1 MQPGGVRAALAAA
14 TAELAA
20 AGVASARVEAELLL
34 AHVLGCSRP
43 RLLLSDLTPAAA
55 QRFSQLVSRRATG
68 VPLQHLTGTAPFRR
82 LELAVGPG
90 VFIPR
95 PETELLVELAA
106 PWLTPG
112 ATVVDLGAGS
122 GAIALSVAS
131 EFPVDRVIAV
141 ERSEQALEWLRRNA
155 ANRQAAGDRP
165 IEVVP
170 GDITDPGLLTE
181 LTGSVAVV
189 LANPPY
195 VPESIR
201 AGLPAELAHD
211 PAEALFA
218 GPDGLALMPAL
229 VGLAARLLRPGGFLG
244 IEHDETHAQAMNW
257 LLTRTGWSNVAGRSD
272 LTGRPRFS
280 TAVRNGTFGTGLRVR
295 QDVDS

>member
-1 MQPGGVRAALAAA
+1 MQVRAELAAA

-34 AHVLGCSRP
+34 AHVLGCSRS
-43 RLLLSDLTPAAA
+43 RLLVSDGVGPAQAS
-55 QRFSQLVSRRATG
+55 RFRELVGRRATG
-68 VPLQHLTGTAPFRR
+68 VPVQHLTGTAPFRH

-106 PWLTPG
+106 PWLTAS

-122 GAIALSVAS
+122 GAIALAVAS
-131 EFPVDRVIAV
+131 EFPVARVVAV
-141 ERSEQALEWLRRNA
+141 ERSERALGWLRRNA
-155 ANRQAAGDRP
+155 ADRQAAGDPP

-170 GDITDPGLLTE
+170 GDFTDAGLLTE
-181 LTGSVAVV
+181 LTGNVAAV

-211 PAEALFA
+211 PDEALFA
-218 GPDGLALMPAL
+218 GADGLALMPA
-229 VGLAARLLRPGGFLG
+229 VAELAARLLRPGGFLG
-244 IEHDETHAQAMNW
+244 IEHDESHGPAVRQ
-257 LLTRTGWSNVAGRSD
+257 LLTGADWADVAGRPD

-280 TAVRNGTFGTGLRVR
+280 TAVRA
-295 QDVDS
+295 

>member
-1 MQPGGVRAALAAA
+1 MQPAVRAELAAA

-20 AGVASARVEAELLL
+20 AGVASARVDAELLL
-34 AHVLGCSRP
+34 AHVLGCSRS
-43 RLLLSDLTPAAA
+43 RLLISDGLGPGEAG
-55 QRFSQLVSRRATG
+55 RFRQLVSRRAAGT
-68 VPLQHLTGTAPFRR
+68 PLQHLTGVAPFRH

-122 GAIALSVAS
+122 GAIALSVAQ
-131 EFPVDRVIAV
+131 EFPVTRVIAV

-155 ANRQAAGDRP
+155 EVRQAAGDLAV
-165 IEVVP
+165 EVLA

-218 GPDGLALMPAL
+218 GTDGLALMPAL
-229 VGLAARLLRPGGFLG
+229 AGLAARLLRPGGLLG
-244 IEHDETHAQAMNW
+244 IEHDETHAQAVSG
-257 LLTRTGWSNVAGRSD
+257 LLTDAGWTNVAGRPD
-272 LTGRPRFS
+272 LTGRPRF
-280 TAVRNGTFGTGLRVR
+280 TIAVRA
-295 QDVDS
+295 

>member
-1 MQPGGVRAALAAA
+1 MQPAVRAELAAA
-14 TAELAA
+14 TVELAA
-20 AGVASARVEAELLL
+20 AGVASARVDAELLL
-34 AHVLGCSRP
+34 AHVLGCSRS
-43 RLLLSDLTPAAA
+43 RLLVSDGLGAVEAG
-55 QRFSQLVSRRATG
+55 RFHQLVRRRAAG
-68 VPLQHLTGTAPFRR
+68 MPLQHLTGVAPFRH

-106 PWLTPG
+106 PWLTPE

-122 GAIALSVAS
+122 GAIALSVAQ
-131 EFPVDRVIAV
+131 EFPVARVIAV

-155 ANRQAAGDRP
+155 ATRQAAGDLP
-165 IEVVP
+165 IEVAA
-170 GDITDPGLLTE
+170 GDLADPGLLAE
-181 LTGSVAVV
+181 LSGSVAVV

-218 GPDGLALMPAL
+218 GADGLALMPAL
-229 VGLAARLLRPGGFLG
+229 AGLAARLLRPGGFLG
-244 IEHDETHAQAMNW
+244 IEHDEIHAQAVSV
-257 LLTRTGWSNVAGRSD
+257 LLTGAGWASVAGRPD
-272 LTGRPRFS
+272 LTGRPRFT
-280 TAVRNGTFGTGLRVR
+280 TAVRA
-295 QDVDS
+295 

>member
-1 MQPGGVRAALAAA
+1 MQPAVRAELAAA

-20 AGVASARVEAELLL
+20 AGVASARVDAELLL
-34 AHVLGCSRP
+34 AHVLGCSRS
-43 RLLLSDLTPAAA
+43 RLLISDGLGPGEAG
-55 QRFSQLVSRRATG
+55 RFRQLVSRRAAGTP
-68 VPLQHLTGTAPFRR
+68 VQHLTGVAPFRH

-122 GAIALSVAS
+122 GAIALSVAQ
-131 EFPVDRVIAV
+131 EFPVARVIAV

-155 ANRQAAGDRP
+155 EARQAAGDRAV
-165 IEVVP
+165 EVVA
-170 GDITDPGLLTE
+170 GDLTDPGLLAE

-218 GPDGLALMPAL
+218 GADGLALMPAL
-229 VGLAARLLRPGGFLG
+229 AGLAARLLRPGGFLG
-244 IEHDETHAQAMNW
+244 IEHDETHAQAVGG
-257 LLTRTGWSNVAGRSD
+257 LLTGAGWTDVAGRPD
-272 LTGRPRFS
+272 LTGRPRF
-280 TAVRNGTFGTGLRVR
+280 TLAVRA
-295 QDVDS
+295 

>member
-1 MQPGGVRAALAAA
+1 MQPGAVRAELAAA

-34 AHVLGCSRP
+34 AHVLGCSRT
-43 RLLLSDLTPAAA
+43 RLLVIDRLGPAEAR
-55 QRFSQLVSRRATG
+55 RFRQLVSRRATG
-68 VPLQHLTGTAPFRR
+68 VPVQHLTGTAPFRR

-112 ATVVDLGAGS
+112 ATVLDLGAGS

-131 EFPVDRVIAV
+131 EFPVARVIAV

-155 ANRQAAGDRP
+155 ADRQAAGDLP

-170 GDITDPGLLTE
+170 ADLTGAGLLTE
-181 LTGSVAVV
+181 LDGSVTAV

-218 GPDGLALMPAL
+218 GDDGLALMPA
-229 VGLAARLLRPGGFLG
+229 VVALAARLLRPGGFLG
-244 IEHDETHAQAMNW
+244 IEHDETHAEAVAR
-257 LLTRTGWSNVAGRSD
+257 LLTGTDWLDVAGRPD

-280 TAVRNGTFGTGLRVR
+280 TAVRA
-295 QDVDS
+295 QPSA